1 MKERYERWLQK
12 YGRIYKNREEAKY
25 RFGVYKSNIEFVD
38 FVNSQNLSYKL
49 TDNKFADITN
59 LEFTNTFMG
68 FQTRSHLKTRFS
80 YDKDEDL
87 LTAVDWRKNGAVTP
101 IKNQGQ
107 CGSCWAFSAVAA
119 VEGINQIKTGKLVS
133 LSEQELVDCDVK
145 TGNEGCNGGYMEK
158 AFSFIK
164 DNGLS
169 TEKDY
174 PYKGSDG
181 ICDEDSLKN
190 RAVNI
195 SGYESIPAN
204 SIFTGQCG
212 KNLNHGV
219 TAIGYG
225 EDSGKK
231 YWIVKNSWGP
241 DWGESGYIRM
251 TRDTVDKKG
260 TCGIAMQASYPVKG

>member
-1 MKERYERWLQK
+1 MAGY
-12 YGRIYKNREEAKY
+12 IKNREEAKY

-119 VEGINQIKTGKLVS
+119 VEGINQIKLENWCRYQNKS
-133 LSEQELVDCDVK
+133 LWTAMSKPGMKAAMVDTWK
-145 TGNEGCNGGYMEK
+145 K
-158 AFSFIK
+158 R
-164 DNGLS
+164 
-169 TEKDY
+169 
-174 PYKGSDG
+174 SDG

-251 TRDTVDKKG
+251 TRDQLIRKVPAALPCRLATLLRVEQ
-260 TCGIAMQASYPVKG
+260 C